1 MHGTRPVSNVL
12 ARLHISAIALLYVS
26 SIDSISKKRSSFE
39 NFYST
44 LVKGVCVCVC
54 VCGCGGGN
62 LGMCSHFQTALDMAS
77 TFL

>member
-1 MHGTRPVSNVL
+1 ML
-12 ARLHISAIALLYVS
+12 ALLYVS

-44 LVKGVCVCVC
+44 LVKGVCVCVG
-54 VCGCGGGN
+54 VGGGGD